1 MKKMLIVCLVALLL
15 CINGITGVFA
25 DELPETVQPVD
36 QEQSGILFETD
47 KMKIDVEFSPESYR
61 YIKECN
67 SSLIDNGN
75 GVLYATT
82 STTTLTTV
90 SSINMDMYIERW
102 NGSTWVTAGS
112 WTQTGSNTSKV
123 TSNKV
128 IEAVKGQKYRVRTI
142 HTVSKDGFTE
152 FQQTLSM
159 ELTQR

>member
-1 MKKMLIVCLVALLL
+1 MKKMSIICLVALLL
-15 CINGITGVFA
+15 CINGITTAFA
-25 DELPETVQPVD
+25 DELPEAVD

-47 KMKIDVEFSPESYR
+47 KMKIDIEFSPESYK
-61 YIKECN
+61 YIRECT

-75 GVLYATT
+75 GVLYATI

-102 NGSTWVTAGS
+102 NGSAWVTAGS
-112 WTQTGSNTSKV
+112 WTQTGTNTSKV

-128 IEAVKGQKYRVRTI
+128 IEAVKGQKYRVRTV

-159 ELTQR
+159 ELTPR